1 MQTETDN
8 KNSPSVKTGY
18 NAAGLIADIVL
29 LALYAVFLFFLS
41 RYCRFGGAAFH
52 LKILLPVLIL
62 LIILFA
68 IKILILRKKTK
79 GSFTKTG
86 AVIFLIISIFFGSRI
101 AYFATPYNG
110 HLAWKLDEFLK
121 HKRIKLV
128 HNNIFDGGIEGILS
142 DMDAKLNLP
151 SELYLSDNFVLDFDN
166 NGDIKK
172 IDAYLY
178 GKDGSGK
185 VKSFLINYIADKSDM
200 MDVWLYGEAGDDF
213 DEDKLFAPAAEML
226 KKSDYSK
233 KLKNLYSDEDTFE
246 IIYYGKRKI
255 ETVMDLNYIDGD
267 VDFDGNIGDIS
278 AISKIINSGGELYL
292 SSGEYDI
299 VPLSKVLNSG
309 GELYAYK
316 MSLSVIRSDDIA
328 PISNIT
334 YIAEAEYKSQEEVD
348 YEHVKEIYEEAA
360 AENAEEQFFDN
371 SDGSVY
377 IFLKDNKNIGFR
389 LIVTDSA
396 LGSRYYELEKTD
408 DGAET
413 WKNINKD
420 PFMGRTGSAEGI
432 KFFTDEYGFIGLQDA
447 SGDCSKIYMTK
458 DGGGTFTEIVLPID
472 EVESIPEQ
480 GTVYGYTIKDYSYMR
495 MPELENDRLK
505 ITLTAG
511 EYEDEGIDF
520 YSDDEGNS
528 WYNQ

>member
-1 MQTETDN
+1 M
-8 KNSPSVKTGY
+8 K
-18 NAAGLIADIVL
+18 
-29 LALYAVFLFFLS
+29 LS
-41 RYCRFGGAAFH
+41 
-52 LKILLPVLIL
+52 IM
-62 LIILFA
+62 
-68 IKILILRKKTK
+68 
-79 GSFTKTG
+79 
-86 AVIFLIISIFFGSRI
+86 
-101 AYFATPYNG
+101 
-110 HLAWKLDEFLK
+110 E
-121 HKRIKLV
+121 
-128 HNNIFDGGIEGILS
+128 
-142 DMDAKLNLP
+142 
-151 SELYLSDNFVLDFDN
+151 
-166 NGDIKK
+166 
-172 IDAYLY
+172 
-178 GKDGSGK
+178 
-185 VKSFLINYIADKSDM
+185 
-200 MDVWLYGEAGDDF
+200 
-213 DEDKLFAPAAEML
+213 
-226 KKSDYSK
+226 
-233 KLKNLYSDEDTFE
+233 
-246 IIYYGKRKI
+246 KRKI

-432 KFFTDEYGFIGLQDA
+432 NFFTDEYGFIGLQDA